1 MLTHFNPAKHL
12 YGRGWLGLIPLVG
25 GVVGIG
31 LILLGIFKYRDK
43 KLILIGTFALL
54 FTIGVYGSMFYYTFY
69 SDAGGKNMVP
79 ITKVWLN
86 DLIKDVEFYKLKNG
100 VYPDSLEQLQNLRN
114 NEVVFIDDP
123 IVSRRPEAKNTK
135 FNYQK
140 IGDKY
145 TLFSNGL
152 DKIPGTPDDIYPSI
166 ILQDSGK
173 IGLIK
178 N

>member
-1 MLTHFNPAKHL
+1 
-12 YGRGWLGLIPLVG
+12 
-25 GVVGIG
+25 
-31 LILLGIFKYRDK
+31 
-43 KLILIGTFALL
+43 
-54 FTIGVYGSMFYYTFY
+54 
-69 SDAGGKNMVP
+69 MVP

-100 VYPDSLEQLQNLRN
+100 AYPDSLEQLQNLRN

-152 DKIPGTPDDIYPSI
+152 DKIPGTPDDIYPSL
-166 ILQDSGK
+166 ILQDSDK